1 MTDAFTSKNR
11 SLPLL
16 LREAERRVNAHVF
29 RRGGDDSL
37 ASIPA
42 NVDRDVDLLLMEA
55 AAEIERLTEAVADKE
70 SDCARLHSALMDAKY
85 PETAQVETP
94 VPQAAEVCPTCRG
107 HYFPDKGGKPCET
120 TRDVGWMCRCGVFN
134 QPTLPHLICTDCG
147 TDRPALKTS
156 GDPA

>member
-1 MTDAFTSKNR
+1 MSDLLPSKERN
-11 SLPLL
+11 LPLL
-16 LREAERRVNAHVF
+16 LRDAERRVNAHVF

-85 PETAQVETP
+85 PETAPVETP
-94 VPQAAEVCPTCRG
+94 AEPDAWMSAERDRVMTAETKRSFTKAATAGYTIPLYA
-107 HYFPDKGGKPCET
+107 H
-120 TRDVGWMCRCGVFN
+120 
-134 QPTLPHLICTDCG
+134 
-147 TDRPALKTS
+147 PASPPKTS
-156 GDPA
+156 GNAP